1 MKYEEIQVHNTC
13 SLPLCN
19 QSLQVQELQ
28 GLKEAYQLPA
38 HNTSYKK
45 KNVVGSAKCMRDYRR
60 EEIVKS

>member
-45 KNVVGSAKCMRDYRR
+45 KIKKKMLSALQNV
-60 EEIVKS
+60 